1 MAVEIYITVVLAL
14 SAVVFN
20 VAGFGFGLLS
30 VPLLSMVMPIQDA
43 VALQFPFSLAL
54 VVFNAWRFRSSL
66 QWRLLTPLVI
76 GAALSQPLGL
86 LSLTQLPAVV
96 MKRTLAAFIF
106 LAVANNRFEAGRRIS
121 GRWARS
127 AWWGGLMGLISGW
140 FSGAYTTGGPP
151 AVVFCMAA
159 AEEPQE
165 AKGMLGAYFTFLDVF
180 VLIMYAWAGLLTWP
194 GLVHSAWHTPSVALG
209 MLLGGLAAG
218 RLSMQK
224 YRLVADALLVV
235 SASLLWIYA

>member
-1 MAVEIYITVVLAL
+1 MIIDLYISAVLGL

-30 VPLLSMVMPIQDA
+30 VPLLAMVMPIQEA

-54 VVFNAWRFRSSL
+54 VVFNAWRFRASF
-66 QWRLLTPLVI
+66 QWRLLTPLVV
-76 GAALSQPLGL
+76 GAAMTQPLGL
-86 LSLTQLPAVV
+86 LSLTQLPSVI
-96 MKRTLAAFIF
+96 MKRTLAAFIV
-106 LAVANNRFEAGRRIS
+106 LAVANNRFKAGRGVS
-121 GRWARS
+121 GAWAKS

-151 AVVFCMAA
+151 AVVFSMAA
-159 AEEPQE
+159 AKSPQE

-180 VLIMYAWAGLLTWP
+180 VLIMYVWAGLLTMQS
-194 GLVHSAWHTPSVALG
+194 LVNSMWHTPAVVVG
-209 MLLGGLAAG
+209 MLLGGLAVG
-218 RLSMQK
+218 RISMQK
-224 YRLVADALLVV
+224 YRLVADLLLVV